1 MFSLELLKGYPVM
14 CGIIGYIGTKAANEV
29 IFDGLTR
36 LEYRGYDSAGI
47 AVVDDNK
54 IFVKKDIGKLRGIRD
69 LLLDNYGSDSS
80 IGIGHTRWAT
90 HGRPSAFNAHP
101 HGDCE
106 TTLMVAH
113 NGIIE
118 NFMKLKRRLTQEGHK
133 FSSETDSEVLA
144 HLIESHY
151 EGDLQQAVLN
161 ATSEV
166 EGAYAIA
173 VIHKDHPDEMVCA
186 RKESPLI
193 VGLGENENFVASDV
207 TAILQYTRK
216 VVYLD
221 NLEGATVTREGIKFF
236 KLDTGEAIEKTPKQV
251 DWNPVA
257 AEKGGFS
264 HFMLKEIF
272 EQPQVIRNTIGG
284 RTSEEEGKIYLE
296 ELGLTGPDIYK
307 AQRIVMVACGTA
319 YYAGCVGKYLIEDL
333 VKIPVECDLAS
344 EFRYRN
350 PLVDQNTLVI
360 AISQSGE
367 TADTLAAVREAKA
380 RGAKVLGIVN
390 AKESTM
396 TREVDGLVYIHAGPE
411 IGVASTK
418 AYIAMLTAITLLALM
433 LGKIRSVLSP
443 EFVQEKI
450 KELKIIPQQIERIL
464 EKQDEIKKLADHYLN
479 AKSFLYLGRGIN
491 YPTALEGALKLKE
504 ISYIHA
510 EAYAAGEMK
519 HGPIA
524 LIDHDMPVMSIVT
537 QSDVYDKTISNLKE
551 VQARSGKIIAIA
563 TEGDTEIRHLTDHVI
578 EVPKVSEV
586 LSPIINVVP
595 LQLFSYYVA
604 DLRGLDV
611 DQPRNLAK
619 SVTVE

>member
-1 MFSLELLKGYPVM
+1 M
-14 CGIIGYIGTKAANEV
+14 CGIIGYIGNKAANEV
-29 IFDGLTR
+29 IFDGLTK

-47 AVVDDNK
+47 AVIDDAK
-54 IFVKKDIGKLRGIRD
+54 IHVKKDIGKLRNIKSMLMED
-69 LLLDNYGSDSS
+69 FGSTSS
-80 IGIGHTRWAT
+80 VGIGHTRWAT

-101 HGDCE
+101 HSDCDNS
-106 TTLMVAH
+106 LMVAH

-118 NFMKLKRRLTQEGHK
+118 NFMRLKKRLEAEGHK
-133 FSSETDSEVLA
+133 FVSETDSEVIA

-151 EGDLQQAVLN
+151 EGDLKKAVLD
-161 ATSEV
+161 ALKEV

-173 VIHKDHPDEMVCA
+173 VLHRDHPEAIVCA

-193 VGLGENENFVASDV
+193 VGLGTGENFVASDV
-207 TAILQYTRK
+207 TAILSYTRK
-216 VVYLD
+216 VVYLE
-221 NLEGATVTREGIKFF
+221 NLEAATVSRDGIEFYDLEGNP
-236 KLDTGEAIEKTPKQV
+236 TEKTPVQV

-307 AQRIVMVACGTA
+307 AQRIVVVACGTA
-319 YYAGCVGKYLIEDL
+319 FYAGCVGKYLIESL

-344 EFRYRN
+344 EFRYRS

-367 TADTLAAVREAKA
+367 TADTLAAVREAKS

-390 AKESTM
+390 AKESSL

-418 AYIAMLTAITLLALM
+418 AYIAMVTALTLLALM
-433 LGKIRSVLSP
+433 LGKIRSVLTP
-443 EFVQEKI
+443 EYVMEMI
-450 KELKIIPQQIERIL
+450 RELKVIPQQIERVL
-464 EKQDEIKKLADHYLN
+464 DKCEQIKKLASHYVD
-479 AKSFLYLGRGIN
+479 AKSFLFLGRGIN
-491 YPTALEGALKLKE
+491 YPSALEGALKLKE

-524 LIDHDMPVMSIVT
+524 LIDHDMPVMALATESN
-537 QSDVYDKTISNLKE
+537 VYDKTISNLKE
-551 VQARSGKIIAIA
+551 VQARSGKLIAIA
-563 TEGDTEIRHLTDHVI
+563 TEGDEEIRHLTDDVI
-578 EVPKVSEV
+578 EVPRVSEI

>member
-1 MFSLELLKGYPVM
+1 M
-14 CGIIGYIGTKAANEV
+14 CGIIGYVGNKPANEV

-47 AVVDDNK
+47 AVVDNGS
-54 IFVKKDIGKLRGIRD
+54 IYVKKDIGKLRNIRK
-69 LLLDNYGSDSS
+69 LLVDEFESLSTV
-80 IGIGHTRWAT
+80 GIGHTRWAT
-90 HGRPSAFNAHP
+90 HGRPSVFNAHP
-101 HGDCE
+101 HGDCHQ
-106 TTLMVAH
+106 TLMVAH

-118 NFMKLKRRLTQEGHK
+118 NFMHLRKQLISEGHK
-133 FSSETDSEVLA
+133 LVSETDSEVLA
-144 HLIESHY
+144 HLIEKNY
-151 EGDLQQAVLN
+151 NGDLKLSLLN
-161 ATSEV
+161 SVSVV
-166 EGAYAIA
+166 EGAYAIS
-173 VIHKDHPDEMVCA
+173 VIHKDHPDKILCA
-186 RKESPLI
+186 RKDAPLLI
-193 VGLGENENFVASDV
+193 GLGSGENFVASDV

-216 VVYLD
+216 VVYLE
-221 NLEGATVTREGIKFF
+221 NYEGAIITKDGVEFF
-236 KLDTGEAIEKTPKQV
+236 NTKTGEPVEKQPVIV

-264 HFMLKEIF
+264 HFMLKEIH

-296 ELGLTGPDIYK
+296 ELNLTGPDIYR

-319 YYAGCVGKYLIEDL
+319 YYAGCVGKYLIEKL

-344 EFRYRN
+344 EFRYRS

-367 TADTLAAVREAKA
+367 TADTLAAIKEAKT
-380 RGAKVLGIVN
+380 RGAKVLGVVN
-390 AKESTM
+390 AKDSSM

-418 AYIAMLTAITLLALM
+418 AYIAMLTALTLLALM
-433 LGKIRSVLSP
+433 LGKIRSVLTP

-450 KELKIIPQQIERIL
+450 RELKILPQQIETVLQQKDRIC
-464 EKQDEIKKLADHYLN
+464 EIASNFLD
-479 AKSFLYLGRGIN
+479 AKSFLFLGRGFN

-504 ISYIHA
+504 LSYIHA
-510 EAYAAGEMK
+510 EGYAAGEMK

-524 LIDHDMPVMSIVT
+524 LIDQDMPVMAILT
-537 QSDVYDKTISNLKE
+537 DTDLYDKAISNIKE
-551 VQARSGKIIAIA
+551 VQARSGRILAIVQ
-563 TEGDTEIRHLTDHVI
+563 EGDEDIYHLTDYVI
-578 EVPKVSEV
+578 EVPKVSNIF
-586 LSPIINVVP
+586 SPIIDVVP
-595 LQLFSYYVA
+595 LQLFAYYVA

>member
-1 MFSLELLKGYPVM
+1 MFE
-14 CGIIGYIGTKAANEV
+14 
-29 IFDGLTR
+29 GLTR

-47 AVVDDNK
+47 AVIDEGAIHVR
-54 IFVKKDIGKLRGIRD
+54 KDIGKLRNIKR
-69 LLLDNYGSDSS
+69 LLVDDFASTSS

-101 HGDCE
+101 HGDCISSI
-106 TTLMVAH
+106 MVAH

-118 NFMKLKRRLTQEGHK
+118 NFMKLKKRLSDEGHEFK
-133 FSSETDSEVLA
+133 SETDSEVLA
-144 HLIESHY
+144 HLIESNY
-151 EGDLQQAVLN
+151 RGDLRQAVLD
-161 ATSEV
+161 ALKHV

-173 VIHKDHPDEMVCA
+173 VIHQKHPDEIVCI

-193 VGLGENENFVASDV
+193 VGLGRDENFVASDV
-207 TAILQYTRK
+207 TAILQYTRQ

-221 NLEGATVTREGIKFF
+221 NFEGAVVRRDGISFF
-236 KLDTGEAIEKTPKQV
+236 NITGASVEKKAVQV

-296 ELGLTGPDIYK
+296 ELKLTGPDIYRT
-307 AQRIVMVACGTA
+307 QRIVIVACGTA
-319 YYAGCVGKYLIEDL
+319 YYAGCVGKYLIEKL
-333 VKIPVECDLAS
+333 VQIPVECDLAS
-344 EFRYRN
+344 EFRYRS
-350 PLVDQNTLVI
+350 PLVDANTLVI

-367 TADTLAAVREAKA
+367 TADTLAAVKEAKS

-390 AKESTM
+390 AKESSL

-418 AYIAMLTAITLLALM
+418 AYIAMLTALTLLALM
-433 LGKIRSVLSP
+433 LGKIRSVLTS
-443 EFVQEKI
+443 EFVKEKI
-450 KELKIIPQQIERIL
+450 KELKILPQQIERVL
-464 EKQDEIKKLADHYLN
+464 DKQEQIRELASIYQH
-479 AKSFLYLGRGIN
+479 ARSFLYLGRGFN

-524 LIDHDMPVMSIVT
+524 LIDDQMPVMAIVT
-537 QSDVYDKTISNLKE
+537 QSDVYDKTLSNLKE
-551 VQARSGKIIAIA
+551 VQARSGRLIAIV
-563 TEGDTEIRHLTDHVI
+563 TEGDSEIRHMTDHVI
-578 EVPKVSEV
+578 EVPAVSDI
-586 LSPIINVVP
+586 LSPIINVIP
-595 LQLFSYYVA
+595 LQLFAYFVA

>member
-1 MFSLELLKGYPVM
+1 M
-14 CGIIGYIGTKAANEV
+14 CGIIGYIGDKAANKV
-29 IFDGLTR
+29 IYDGLTR

-47 AVVDDNK
+47 AVVDDKK
-54 IFVKKDIGKLRGIRD
+54 IHVKKDIGKLRNISKM
-69 LLLDNYGSDSS
+69 LLDEFGSESN

-90 HGRPSAFNAHP
+90 HGRPTTFNAHP
-101 HGDCE
+101 HGDCK

-118 NFMKLKRRLTQEGHK
+118 NFMKLKKKLVAEGHEFK
-133 FSSETDSEVLA
+133 SETDSEVLA

-151 EGDLQQAVLN
+151 EGELKKAVVDALKD
-161 ATSEV
+161 V

-173 VIHKDHPDEMVCA
+173 VIHKNHPEEIICV

-193 VGLGENENFVASDV
+193 IGLGKGENFVASDV
-207 TAILQYTRK
+207 TAILRYTRS

-221 NLEGATVTREGIKFF
+221 NFEGAVVKKDGIEFF
-236 KLDTGEAIEKTPKQV
+236 DLLGRPVEKEPVQV
-251 DWNPVA
+251 DYNPVA

-284 RTSEEEGKIYLE
+284 RTSEEEGKIYLD
-296 ELGLTGPDIYK
+296 ELKLTGPDIYRT
-307 AQRIVMVACGTA
+307 QRIVIVGCGTA
-319 YYAGCVGKYLIEDL
+319 FYAGCVGKYLLEEL

-344 EFRYRN
+344 EFRYRS
-350 PLVDQNTLVI
+350 PLVDANTLVI

-367 TADTLAAVREAKA
+367 TADTLAAVKEARK
-380 RGAKVLGIVN
+380 RGAKVLGVVN
-390 AKESTM
+390 AKDSSL

-418 AYIAMLTAITLLALM
+418 AYIAMLTALTLLALM
-433 LGKIRSVLSP
+433 LGKIRSVLEP
-443 EFVQEKI
+443 EFVQQKI
-450 KELKIIPQQIERIL
+450 KELKILPQQIERVL
-464 EKQDEIKKLADHYLN
+464 ERKDEIRELAAHYQH
-479 AKSFLYLGRGIN
+479 AQSFLYLGRGLN

-510 EAYAAGEMK
+510 EAYAAGELK

-524 LIDHDMPVMSIVT
+524 LIDDQMPVMAIAT
-537 QSDVYDKTISNLKE
+537 QSVVYEKTLSNLKE
-551 VQARSGKIIAIA
+551 VQARSGNLLAVV
-563 TEGDTEIRHLTDHVI
+563 TQGDTEISALTESLI
-578 EVPKVSEV
+578 EVPEVSEIF
-586 LSPIINVVP
+586 SPIINVVP
-595 LQLFSYYVA
+595 LQLFAYYVA

>member
-1 MFSLELLKGYPVM
+1 M
-14 CGIIGYIGTKAANEV
+14 CGIIGYIGSKPANEV

-47 AVVDDNK
+47 AVVDKHK
-54 IFVKKDIGKLRGIRD
+54 IHVRKDIGKLRNIRK
-69 LLLDNYGSDSS
+69 LLLDEFESTSS

-101 HGDCE
+101 HGDCHDSI
-106 TTLMVAH
+106 MVAH

-118 NFMKLKRRLTQEGHK
+118 NFMKLRRELAASGHTFK
-133 FSSETDSEVLA
+133 SETDSEVLA
-144 HLIESHY
+144 HLIEASY
-151 EGDLQQAVLN
+151 QGDLKQAVLQ
-161 ATSEV
+161 AVKSV

-173 VIHKDHPDEMVCA
+173 VIHKDHPDKIICA

-193 VGLGENENFVASDV
+193 VGLGKGENFVASDV
-207 TAILQYTRK
+207 TAILQYTRQ

-221 NLEGATVTREGIKFF
+221 NFEGAEVSREGIKFF
-236 KLDTGEAIEKTPKQV
+236 NADGNDVEKKSVQI

-296 ELGLTGPDIYK
+296 ELKLTGPDIYRT
-307 AQRIVMVACGTA
+307 QRIVMVACGTA
-319 YYAGCVGKYLIEDL
+319 YYAGCVGKYLLESL
-333 VKIPVECDLAS
+333 VRIPVECDLAS
-344 EFRYRN
+344 EFRYRS
-350 PLVDQNTLVI
+350 PLVDANTLVI

-367 TADTLAAVREAKA
+367 TADTLAAVKEARK

-390 AKESTM
+390 AKESSL

-418 AYIAMLTAITLLALM
+418 AYIAMLTALTLLALM
-433 LGKIRSVLSP
+433 LGKIRSVLTP
-443 EFVQEKI
+443 EYVQEKI
-450 KELKIIPQQIERIL
+450 RELKILPQQIERVLDRKDAIRDIAATCL
-464 EKQDEIKKLADHYLN
+464 DAR
-479 AKSFLYLGRGIN
+479 SFLYLGRGFN

-524 LIDHDMPVMSIVT
+524 LIDHEMPVMAIVT
-537 QSDVYDKTISNLKE
+537 ESDVYDKTISNLKE
-551 VQARSGKIIAIA
+551 VQARSGRLLAIA
-563 TEGDTEIRHLTDHVI
+563 TEGDHEITSLTEHVI
-578 EVPKVSEV
+578 EVPRVSDIF
-586 LSPIINVVP
+586 SPIINVVP
-595 LQLFSYYVA
+595 LQLFAYYVA

>member
-1 MFSLELLKGYPVM
+1 M
-14 CGIIGYIGTKAANEV
+14 CGIIGYIGAKPANEV

-47 AVVDDNK
+47 AVVDQQK
-54 IFVKKDIGKLRGIRD
+54 IHVHKDIGKLRNIRKQ
-69 LLLDNYGSDSS
+69 LLDDFKSTST

-101 HGDCE
+101 HGDCQS
-106 TTLMVAH
+106 TLMVAH

-118 NFMKLKRRLTQEGHK
+118 NFMKLRRSLSAAGHV
-133 FSSETDSEVLA
+133 FASETDSEVLA
-144 HLIESHY
+144 HLIEASY
-151 EGDLQQAVLN
+151 QGDLKQAVLD
-161 ATSEV
+161 ALKQV

-173 VIHKDHPDEMVCA
+173 VIHRDHPDKLICA

-193 VGLGENENFVASDV
+193 IGLGKGENFIASDV
-207 TAILQYTRK
+207 TAILQYTRE

-221 NLEGATVTREGIKFF
+221 NLAGAEVTREGVNFF
-236 KLDTGEAIEKTPKQV
+236 NLDGAPVEKKSVQI

-296 ELGLTGPDIYK
+296 ELKLTGPDIYR

-319 YYAGCVGKYLIEDL
+319 YYAACVGKYLIESL

-344 EFRYRN
+344 EFRYRS
-350 PLVDQNTLVI
+350 PLVDANTLVI

-367 TADTLAAVREAKA
+367 TADTLAAVKEARK

-390 AKESTM
+390 VKESSL

-418 AYIAMLTAITLLALM
+418 AYIAMLTALTLLALM
-433 LGKIRSVLSP
+433 LGKIRSVLDP
-443 EFVQEKI
+443 EYVKEKI
-450 KELKIIPQQIERIL
+450 RELKILPQQIERVL
-464 EKQDEIKKLADHYLN
+464 DRKDEIREMASHYLD
-479 AKSFLYLGRGIN
+479 AKSFLYLGRGLN

-504 ISYIHA
+504 LSYIHA
-510 EAYAAGEMK
+510 EGYAAGEMK

-524 LIDHDMPVMSIVT
+524 LIDHEMPVMAIVT
-537 QSDVYDKTISNLKE
+537 ESDVYDKTISNLKE
-551 VQARSGKIIAIA
+551 VQARSGRLLAIA
-563 TEGDTEIRHLTDHVI
+563 TEGDHEIRSITEHVF
-578 EVPKVSEV
+578 EVPRVSEIF
-586 LSPIINVVP
+586 SPIINVVP
-595 LQLFSYYVA
+595 LQLFAYYVA

>member
-1 MFSLELLKGYPVM
+1 M
-14 CGIIGYIGTKAANEV
+14 CGIIGYIGAKPANEV

-54 IFVKKDIGKLRGIRD
+54 IHVRKDIGKLRNIRKM
-69 LLLDNYGSDSS
+69 LLDDFQSTSS

-101 HGDCE
+101 HGDCNS
-106 TTLMVAH
+106 TLMVAH

-118 NFMKLKRRLTQEGHK
+118 NFMKLRKKLSEAGHH
-133 FSSETDSEVLA
+133 FTSETDSEVLA
-144 HLIESHY
+144 HLIEASY
-151 EGDLQQAVLN
+151 KGDLKQAVLE
-161 ATSEV
+161 AVKSV

-173 VIHKDHPDEMVCA
+173 VIHRDHPDKIICV

-193 VGLGENENFVASDV
+193 VGLGKHENFVASDV
-207 TAILQYTRK
+207 TAILQYTRQ

-221 NLEGATVTREGIKFF
+221 NFEGAVVTREGVEFF
-236 KLDTGEAIEKTPKQV
+236 SADGNSVEKKAVQI

-296 ELGLTGPDIYK
+296 ELKLSGPDIYR

-319 YYAGCVGKYLIEDL
+319 YYAACVGKYLIESL
-333 VKIPVECDLAS
+333 VRIPVECDLAS
-344 EFRYRN
+344 EFRYRS
-350 PLVDQNTLVI
+350 PLVDSNTLVI

-367 TADTLAAVREAKA
+367 TADTLAAVKEARK

-390 AKESTM
+390 AKESSL

-418 AYIAMLTAITLLALM
+418 AYIAMLTALTLLALM
-433 LGKIRSVLSP
+433 LGKIRSVLDP
-443 EFVQEKI
+443 AYVQEKI
-450 KELKIIPQQIERIL
+450 RELKVLPQQIERVL
-464 EKQDEIKKLADHYLN
+464 DKKEQIRDLAANYLN
-479 AKSFLYLGRGIN
+479 ARSFLFLGRGLN

-504 ISYIHA
+504 LSYIHA
-510 EAYAAGEMK
+510 EGYAAGEMK

-524 LIDHDMPVMSIVT
+524 LIDHEMPVMAIVT
-537 QSDVYDKTISNLKE
+537 ESELYDKTISNLKE
-551 VQARSGKIIAIA
+551 VQARSGRLLAIA
-563 TEGDTEIRHLTDHVI
+563 TEGDQEIRHLTEHVI
-578 EVPKVSEV
+578 EVPRVSDIF
-586 LSPIINVVP
+586 SPIINVVP
-595 LQLFSYYVA
+595 LQLFAYYVA

>member
-1 MFSLELLKGYPVM
+1 
-14 CGIIGYIGTKAANEV
+14 
-29 IFDGLTR
+29 
-36 LEYRGYDSAGI
+36 AGI
-47 AVVDDNK
+47 AVVDNQK
-54 IFVKKDIGKLRGIRD
+54 IHVCKDIGKLRNIRK
-69 LLLDNYGSDSS
+69 LLLDDFQSTSS

-101 HGDCE
+101 HGDCHGS
-106 TTLMVAH
+106 LMVAH

-118 NFMKLKRRLTQEGHK
+118 NFMKLRKSLLAAGHV
-133 FSSETDSEVLA
+133 FASETDSEVLA
-144 HLIESHY
+144 HLIEAAYH
-151 EGDLQQAVLN
+151 GDLKQAVIDALK
-161 ATSEV
+161 SV

-173 VIHKDHPDEMVCA
+173 VIHRDHPDKILCA

-193 VGLGENENFVASDV
+193 VGLGKNENFVASDV
-207 TAILQYTRK
+207 TAILQYTRQ

-221 NLEGATVTREGIKFF
+221 NFEGAEVTRDGVSFF
-236 KLDTGEAIEKTPKQV
+236 SLDGTPVAKNPTQI

-284 RTSEEEGKIYLE
+284 RTSEEDGKIYLE
-296 ELGLTGPDIYK
+296 ELKLTGPDIYR

-319 YYAGCVGKYLIEDL
+319 YYAACVGKYLIESL

-344 EFRYRN
+344 EFRYRS
-350 PLVDQNTLVI
+350 PLVDANTLVI

-367 TADTLAAVREAKA
+367 TADTLAAVKEARR

-390 AKESTM
+390 AKESSL

-418 AYIAMLTAITLLALM
+418 AYIAMLTALTLLALM
-433 LGKIRSVLSP
+433 LGKIRSVLEP
-443 EFVQEKI
+443 AYVQEKI
-450 KELKIIPQQIERIL
+450 RELKILPQQIERVL
-464 EKQDEIKKLADHYLN
+464 DKKDEIREMASHYLDS
-479 AKSFLYLGRGIN
+479 KSFLYLGRGLN

-510 EAYAAGEMK
+510 EAYAAGELK

-524 LIDHDMPVMSIVT
+524 LIDHDMPVMAIVT
-537 QSDVYDKTISNLKE
+537 ESELYDKTISNLKE
-551 VQARSGKIIAIA
+551 VQARSGRLIAIA
-563 TEGDTEIRHLTDHVI
+563 TEGDQEIRTLTEHVI
-578 EVPKVSEV
+578 DVPKVSDIF
-586 LSPIINVVP
+586 SPIINVVP
-595 LQLFSYYVA
+595 LQLFAYYVA

>member
-1 MFSLELLKGYPVM
+1 M
-14 CGIIGYIGTKAANEV
+14 CGIIGYAGNKPANEV
-29 IFDGLTR
+29 IFEGLTR

-54 IFVKKDIGKLRGIRD
+54 IYCHKDIGKLRNIRKA
-69 LLLDNYGSDSS
+69 LLEDFKSS
-80 IGIGHTRWAT
+80 SALGIGHTRWAT

-101 HGDCE
+101 HSDCKN
-106 TTLMVAH
+106 TIMVAH

-118 NFMKLKRRLTQEGHK
+118 NFMKLRTRLTSEGHR
-133 FSSETDSEVLA
+133 FASETDSEVLA

-151 EGDLQQAVLN
+151 NGNLKT
-161 ATSEV
+161 ATLAALKDV

-173 VIHKDHPDEMVCA
+173 VIHKDHPHEIVCA

-193 VGLGENENFVASDV
+193 VGLGNEENFIASDV

-216 VVYLD
+216 VVYL
-221 NLEGATVTREGIKFF
+221 NNFEAATITA
-236 KLDTGEAIEKTPKQV
+236 TGVEFYDLNGETLQKESTQI

-257 AEKGGFS
+257 AEKDGFS

-296 ELGLTGPDIYK
+296 ELGLTGPEIYK
-307 AQRIVMVACGTA
+307 TQRIVMVACGTA
-319 YYAGCVGKYLIEDL
+319 YYSGAVAKYLIESL
-333 VKIPVECDLAS
+333 VKIPVECDIAS
-344 EFRYRN
+344 EFRYRA
-350 PLVDQNTLVI
+350 PLVDSHTLVI

-367 TADTLAAVREAKA
+367 TADTLAAVKEAKS
-380 RGAKVLGIVN
+380 RGAKVLGVVN
-390 AKESTM
+390 AKESSL

-418 AYIAMLTAITLLALM
+418 AYIAMLTALTLLALM
-433 LGKIRSVLSP
+433 LGKIRSVLEPS
-443 EFVQEKI
+443 FVQEKI
-450 KELKIIPQQIERIL
+450 RELKVLPQQIERVL
-464 EKQDEIKKLADHYLN
+464 DKQEAIKAMAQEYLN
-479 AKSFLYLGRGIN
+479 VKSFLYLGRGLN

-510 EAYAAGEMK
+510 EAYAAGELK

-524 LIDHDMPVMSIVT
+524 LIDQNMPVFAIAT
-537 QSDVYDKTISNLKE
+537 QSHVYDKTLSNLKE
-551 VQARSGKIIAIA
+551 VQARSGKIIALV
-563 TEGDTEIRHLTDHVI
+563 TEGDENFNELTEHII
-578 EVPKVSEV
+578 EVPKVSEI
-586 LSPIINVVP
+586 LSPILNVVP
-595 LQLFSYYVA
+595 LQLFAYYVA
-604 DLRGLDV
+604 DLKGLDV

>member
-1 MFSLELLKGYPVM
+1 M
-14 CGIIGYIGTKAANEV
+14 CGIIGYVGTSAANEV

-47 AVVDDNK
+47 AVVDSGR
-54 IFVKKDIGKLRGIRD
+54 IHVRKDIGKLRNIRSM
-69 LLLDNYGSDSS
+69 LLEDFGSSS
-80 IGIGHTRWAT
+80 TVGIGHTRWAT
-90 HGRPSAFNAHP
+90 HGRPSVFNAHP
-101 HGDCE
+101 HGDCHN
-106 TTLMVAH
+106 TLMVAH

-118 NFMKLKRRLTQEGHK
+118 NFMPLRKQLAAEGHK
-133 FSSETDSEVLA
+133 LVSETDSEVLA
-144 HLIESHY
+144 HLFEKHY
-151 EGDLQQAVLN
+151 TGDLKQAVIK
-161 ATSEV
+161 SMKQV

-173 VIHKDHPDEMVCA
+173 TVHQGHPDEIICA
-186 RKESPLI
+186 RKDAPLLI
-193 VGLGENENFVASDV
+193 GLGNNENFAASDV

-216 VVYLD
+216 VVYL
-221 NLEGATVTREGIKFF
+221 NNFEGAIIRRDSVEFF
-236 KLDTGEAIEKTPKQV
+236 DLKTGETIEKEPVIV

-264 HFMLKEIF
+264 HFMMKEIH

-296 ELGLTGPDIYK
+296 ELGLTGPDIYR

-319 YYAGCVGKYLIEDL
+319 YYAGCVGKYLIEKL
-333 VKIPVECDLAS
+333 VRIPVECDLAS
-344 EFRYRN
+344 EFRYRS

-367 TADTLAAVREAKA
+367 TADTLAAIKEAKSL
-380 RGAKVLGIVN
+380 GAKVLGVVN
-390 AKESTM
+390 VKDSSL

-418 AYIAMLTAITLLALM
+418 AYIAMLTSLTLLALM
-433 LGKIRSVLSP
+433 LGKIRSVLTP
-443 EFVQEKI
+443 EYVQDKI
-450 KELKIIPQQIERIL
+450 KELKILPQQIERVL
-464 EKQDEIKKLADHYLN
+464 EQKEKIKSIASEYLDS
-479 AKSFLYLGRGIN
+479 KSFLFLGRGFN

-504 ISYIHA
+504 LSYIHA
-510 EAYAAGEMK
+510 EGYAAGEMK

-524 LIDHDMPVMSIVT
+524 LIDHDMPVMAILT
-537 QSDVYDKTISNLKE
+537 DQELYDKAISNVKE
-551 VQARSGKIIAIA
+551 VQARAGRILALVR
-563 TEGDTEIRHLTDHVI
+563 EGDEDIYHLTDHVI
-578 EVPKVSEV
+578 EVPKVSNIFA
-586 LSPIINVVP
+586 PIIDVVP
-595 LQLFSYYVA
+595 LQLFAYYVA

>member
-1 MFSLELLKGYPVM
+1 M
-14 CGIIGYIGTKAANEV
+14 CGIIGYIGSKPANEV

-47 AVVDDNK
+47 AVVDDHK
-54 IFVKKDIGKLRGIRD
+54 IYVRKDIGKLRNIRK
-69 LLLDNYGSDSS
+69 LLLDEFESNSS

-101 HGDCE
+101 HGDCHGSI
-106 TTLMVAH
+106 MVAH

-118 NFMKLKRRLTQEGHK
+118 NFMKLRRSLAAEGHV

-144 HLIESHY
+144 HLIEANY
-151 EGDLQQAVLN
+151 QGDLKQAVLQ
-161 ATSEV
+161 AVKCV

-173 VIHKDHPDEMVCA
+173 VIHKDHPDKMICA

-193 VGLGENENFVASDV
+193 VGIGNGENFVASDV
-207 TAILQYTRK
+207 TAILQYTRQ

-221 NLEGATVTREGIKFF
+221 NFEGAEVTRDGIKFF
-236 KLDTGEAIEKTPKQV
+236 NADGNDIDKKIVQI

-284 RTSEEEGKIYLE
+284 RTSEEDGKIYLE
-296 ELGLTGPDIYK
+296 ELKLTGPDIYRT
-307 AQRIVMVACGTA
+307 QRIVIVACGTA
-319 YYAGCVGKYLIEDL
+319 YYAACVGKYLIESL

-344 EFRYRN
+344 EFRYRS
-350 PLVDQNTLVI
+350 PLVDANTLVI

-367 TADTLAAVREAKA
+367 TADTLAAVREARR

-390 AKESTM
+390 AKESSL

-418 AYIAMLTAITLLALM
+418 AYIAMLTALTLLALM
-433 LGKIRSVLSP
+433 LGKIRSVLDP
-443 EFVQEKI
+443 EYVKEKI
-450 KELKIIPQQIERIL
+450 RELKVLPQQIERVL
-464 EKQDEIKKLADHYLN
+464 DKKDAIRDIAAQYLDARN
-479 AKSFLYLGRGIN
+479 FLYLGRGFN

-510 EAYAAGEMK
+510 EAYAAGELK

-524 LIDHDMPVMSIVT
+524 LIDHEMPVMAIVT
-537 QSDVYDKTISNLKE
+537 ESDVYEKTISNLKE
-551 VQARSGKIIAIA
+551 VQARSGRIIAIA
-563 TEGDTEIRHLTDHVI
+563 TEGDHEITSLTEHVI
-578 EVPKVSEV
+578 EVPRVSDIF
-586 LSPIINVVP
+586 SPIINVVP
-595 LQLFSYYVA
+595 LQLFAYYVA

>member
-1 MFSLELLKGYPVM
+1 M
-14 CGIIGYIGTKAANEV
+14 CGIIGYIGSKPANEV

-47 AVVDDNK
+47 AVVDDHK
-54 IFVKKDIGKLRGIRD
+54 IHVRKDIGKLRNIRKM
-69 LLLDNYGSDSS
+69 LLDEFESTST

-101 HGDCE
+101 HGDCGS
-106 TTLMVAH
+106 TLMVAH

-118 NFMKLKRRLTQEGHK
+118 NFMKLRKKLTESGHT
-133 FSSETDSEVLA
+133 FTSETDSEVLA
-144 HLIESHY
+144 HLIEACY
-151 EGDLQQAVLN
+151 KGDIRQAVLE
-161 ATSEV
+161 AVKSV

-173 VIHKDHPDEMVCA
+173 VIHRDHPDKIICI

-193 VGLGENENFVASDV
+193 VGLGKGENFVASDV
-207 TAILQYTRK
+207 TAILQYTRR

-221 NLEGATVTREGIKFF
+221 NLEGAVVTREGIEFF
-236 KLDTGEAIEKTPKQV
+236 GLDGKVVEKTPVQI

-264 HFMLKEIF
+264 HFMLKEIY

-296 ELGLTGPDIYK
+296 ELKLSGPDIYR

-319 YYAGCVGKYLIEDL
+319 YYAACVGKYLIESL

-344 EFRYRN
+344 EFRYRS
-350 PLVDQNTLVI
+350 PLVDSNTLVI

-367 TADTLAAVREAKA
+367 TADTLAAVKEARK

-390 AKESTM
+390 AKESSL

-418 AYIAMLTAITLLALM
+418 AYIAMLTALTLLALM
-433 LGKIRSVLSP
+433 LGKIRSVLDP
-443 EFVQEKI
+443 AYVQEKI
-450 KELKIIPQQIERIL
+450 RELKVLPQQIERVLDKHEQIR
-464 EKQDEIKKLADHYLN
+464 ELASQYLD
-479 AKSFLYLGRGIN
+479 AKSFLFLGRGLN

-504 ISYIHA
+504 LSYIHA
-510 EAYAAGEMK
+510 EGYAAGEMK

-524 LIDHDMPVMSIVT
+524 LIDHEMPVMAIVT
-537 QSDVYDKTISNLKE
+537 ESELYDKTISNLKE
-551 VQARSGKIIAIA
+551 VQARSGRLLAIA
-563 TEGDTEIRHLTDHVI
+563 TEGDLEIRSLTDHVI
-578 EVPKVSEV
+578 EVPRVSDIF
-586 LSPIINVVP
+586 SPIINVVP
-595 LQLFSYYVA
+595 LQLFAYYVA

>member
-1 MFSLELLKGYPVM
+1 M
-14 CGIIGYIGTKAANEV
+14 CGIIGYIGSKPANEV

-47 AVVDDNK
+47 AVVDDRK
-54 IFVKKDIGKLRGIRD
+54 IHVRKDIGKLRNIRK
-69 LLLDNYGSDSS
+69 LLLDEFSSTSS

-101 HGDCE
+101 HGDCNDSI
-106 TTLMVAH
+106 MVAH

-118 NFMKLKRRLTQEGHK
+118 NFMKLRRELSASGHNFK
-133 FSSETDSEVLA
+133 SETDSEVLA
-144 HLIESHY
+144 HLIESCY
-151 EGDLQQAVLN
+151 QGDLKQAVLQ
-161 ATSEV
+161 AVKSV

-173 VIHKDHPDEMVCA
+173 VIHKDHPDRIICA

-193 VGLGENENFVASDV
+193 VGLGKGENFVASDV
-207 TAILQYTRK
+207 TAILQYTRQ

-221 NLEGATVTREGIKFF
+221 NFEGAEVTRDGIKFF
-236 KLDTGEAIEKTPKQV
+236 NADGNDVEKKSVQI

-296 ELGLTGPDIYK
+296 ELKLTGPDIYRT
-307 AQRIVMVACGTA
+307 QRIVMVACGTA
-319 YYAGCVGKYLIEDL
+319 YYAGCVGKYLIESL
-333 VKIPVECDLAS
+333 VRIPVECDLAS
-344 EFRYRN
+344 EFRYRS
-350 PLVDQNTLVI
+350 PLVDANTLVI

-367 TADTLAAVREAKA
+367 TADTLAAVKEARK

-390 AKESTM
+390 AKESSL

-418 AYIAMLTAITLLALM
+418 AYIAMLTALTLLALM
-433 LGKIRSVLSP
+433 LGKIRSVLTS
-443 EFVQEKI
+443 EYVKDKI
-450 KELKIIPQQIERIL
+450 RELKVLPQQIERVLDRKETIR
-464 EKQDEIKKLADHYLN
+464 DIAAAYLD
-479 AKSFLYLGRGIN
+479 ARSFLYLGRGFN

-524 LIDHDMPVMSIVT
+524 LIDHEMPVMAIVT
-537 QSDVYDKTISNLKE
+537 ESDVYDKTISNLKE
-551 VQARSGKIIAIA
+551 VQARSGRLLAIA
-563 TEGDTEIRHLTDHVI
+563 TEGDHEITALTEHVI
-578 EVPKVSEV
+578 EVPRVSDIF
-586 LSPIINVVP
+586 SPIINVVP
-595 LQLFSYYVA
+595 LQLFAYYVA

>member
-1 MFSLELLKGYPVM
+1 M
-14 CGIIGYIGTKAANEV
+14 CGIIGYIGSKPANEV
-29 IFDGLTR
+29 IFDGLTK

-47 AVVDDNK
+47 AVLENK
-54 IFVKKDIGKLRGIRD
+54 KVIVKKDIGKLRALRKILVD
-69 LLLDNYGSDSS
+69 EFGSSS
-80 IGIGHTRWAT
+80 SQGIGHTRWAT

-101 HGDCE
+101 HGDCAG
-106 TTLMVAH
+106 TLQVAH

-118 NFMKLKRRLTQEGHK
+118 NYMKLKQTLISKGHS

-151 EGDLQQAVLN
+151 SGDLEKAVLT
-161 ATSEV
+161 ALKEV
-166 EGAYAIA
+166 EGAYAIV
-173 VIHKDHPDEMVCA
+173 VIHRNHPDRLVCA

-193 VGLGENENFVASDV
+193 VGLGKGENFVASDV
-207 TAILQYTRK
+207 TAILHHTRK
-216 VVYLD
+216 VIYLE
-221 NLEGATVTREGIKFF
+221 NLQAATVCRDSVSFF
-236 KLDTGEAIEKTPKQV
+236 DLDGNAIEKTASVV

-257 AEKGGFS
+257 AEKGGYS

-284 RTSEEEGKIYLE
+284 RTSEEEGKIYLT
-296 ELGLTGPDIYK
+296 ELGLSGPDIFK
-307 AQRIVMVACGTA
+307 TQRIVMVACGTA
-319 YYAGCVGKYLIEDL
+319 FYSGCVGKYLIEKL
-333 VKIPVECDLAS
+333 VRVPVECDLAS
-344 EFRYRN
+344 EFRYRE
-350 PLVDQNTLVI
+350 PLVDQNTLVV

-367 TADTLAAVREAKA
+367 TADTLAAVREARK

-390 AKESTM
+390 AKDSTL

-418 AYIAMLTAITLLALM
+418 AYIAMLTSITLLALL
-433 LGKIRSVLSP
+433 LGKIRGTLSP
-443 EFVQEKI
+443 EYVKEMIRALKKIPQDIEKI
-450 KELKIIPQQIERIL
+450 
-464 EKQDEIKKLADHYLN
+464 LADTTPIHQLARRFQHYRN
-479 AKSFLYLGRGIN
+479 FLFLGRGIN
-491 YPTALEGALKLKE
+491 FPTALEGALKLKE

-524 LIDHDMPVMSIVT
+524 LIDREMPVFVIATESETYEKLV
-537 QSDVYDKTISNLKE
+537 SNIKE
-551 VQARSGKIIAIA
+551 VQARSGITIALA
-563 TEGDTEIRHLTDHVI
+563 TEGNTTIADIVDNVLYLPKCSEI
-578 EVPKVSEV
+578 
-586 LSPIINVVP
+586 LSPILNVVP
-595 LQLFSYYVA
+595 LQLFAYFVA

>member
-1 MFSLELLKGYPVM
+1 MRNY
-14 CGIIGYIGTKAANEV
+14 
-29 IFDGLTR
+29 R
-36 LEYRGYDSAGI
+36 LYRHDSAGI
-47 AVVDDNK
+47 AVVDDQK
-54 IFVKKDIGKLRGIRD
+54 IHVRKDIGKLRNIRK
-69 LLLDNYGSDSS
+69 LLLDEFASTSS

-101 HGDCE
+101 HGDCHDSI
-106 TTLMVAH
+106 MVAH

-118 NFMKLKRRLTQEGHK
+118 NFMKLRRELSASGHTFK
-133 FSSETDSEVLA
+133 SETDSEVLA
-144 HLIESHY
+144 HLIEGCYH
-151 EGDLQQAVLN
+151 GDLKQAVLQ
-161 ATSEV
+161 AVKSV

-173 VIHKDHPDEMVCA
+173 VIHKDHPDRIICA

-193 VGLGENENFVASDV
+193 VGLGKGENFVASDV
-207 TAILQYTRK
+207 TAILQYTRQ

-221 NLEGATVTREGIKFF
+221 NYEGAEVTRDGIKFF
-236 KLDTGEAIEKTPKQV
+236 NADGNDVEKKSVQI

-284 RTSEEEGKIYLE
+284 RTSEEEGKIFLE
-296 ELGLTGPDIYK
+296 ELKLTGPDIYRT
-307 AQRIVMVACGTA
+307 QRIVMVACGTA
-319 YYAGCVGKYLIEDL
+319 YYAGCVGKYLLESL
-333 VKIPVECDLAS
+333 VRIPVECDLAS
-344 EFRYRN
+344 EFRYRS
-350 PLVDQNTLVI
+350 PLVDANTLVI

-367 TADTLAAVREAKA
+367 TADTLAAVKEARQ

-390 AKESTM
+390 AKESSL

-418 AYIAMLTAITLLALM
+418 AYIAMLTALTLLALM
-433 LGKIRSVLSP
+433 LGKIRSVLTP
-443 EFVQEKI
+443 EYVKEKI
-450 KELKIIPQQIERIL
+450 RELKVLPQQIERVLDRKDAIR
-464 EKQDEIKKLADHYLN
+464 DIAAAYLD
-479 AKSFLYLGRGIN
+479 ARSFLYLGRGFN

-524 LIDHDMPVMSIVT
+524 LIDHEMPVMAIVT
-537 QSDVYDKTISNLKE
+537 ESDVYDKTMSNLKE
-551 VQARSGKIIAIA
+551 VQARSGRLLAIA
-563 TEGDTEIRHLTDHVI
+563 TEGDHEITSLTEHVI
-578 EVPKVSEV
+578 EVPRVSDIF
-586 LSPIINVVP
+586 SPIINVVP
-595 LQLFSYYVA
+595 LQLFAYYVA

>member
-1 MFSLELLKGYPVM
+1 M
-14 CGIIGYIGTKAANEV
+14 CGIIGYIGSKPANEV

-47 AVVDDNK
+47 AVVDDHK
-54 IFVKKDIGKLRGIRD
+54 IHVRKDIGKLRNIRK
-69 LLLDNYGSDSS
+69 LLLDEFASTSS

-101 HGDCE
+101 HGDCHDSI
-106 TTLMVAH
+106 MVAH

-118 NFMKLKRRLTQEGHK
+118 NFMKLRRDLSASGHTFK
-133 FSSETDSEVLA
+133 SETDSEVLA
-144 HLIESHY
+144 HLIEASY
-151 EGDLQQAVLN
+151 QGDLRQAVLQ
-161 ATSEV
+161 AVKSV

-173 VIHKDHPDEMVCA
+173 VIHKDHPDKIICA

-193 VGLGENENFVASDV
+193 VGLGKGENFVASDV

-221 NLEGATVTREGIKFF
+221 NFEGAEVTRDGISFF
-236 KLDTGEAIEKTPKQV
+236 NADGNDVEKKSVQI

-284 RTSEEEGKIYLE
+284 RTSEEDGKIYLE
-296 ELGLTGPDIYK
+296 ELKLTGPDIYRT
-307 AQRIVMVACGTA
+307 QRIVMVACGTA
-319 YYAGCVGKYLIEDL
+319 YYAACVGKYLLESL
-333 VKIPVECDLAS
+333 VRIPVECDLAS
-344 EFRYRN
+344 EFRYRS
-350 PLVDQNTLVI
+350 PLVDANTLVI

-367 TADTLAAVREAKA
+367 TADTLAAVKEARKL
-380 RGAKVLGIVN
+380 GAKVLGIVN
-390 AKESTM
+390 AKESSL

-418 AYIAMLTAITLLALM
+418 AYIAMLTALTLLALM
-433 LGKIRSVLSP
+433 LGKIRSVLTP
-443 EFVQEKI
+443 EYVKEKI
-450 KELKIIPQQIERIL
+450 RELKVLPQQIERVLDRKDTIRDIAAAFL
-464 EKQDEIKKLADHYLN
+464 DAR
-479 AKSFLYLGRGIN
+479 SFLYLGRGFN

-524 LIDHDMPVMSIVT
+524 LIDHEMPVMAIVT
-537 QSDVYDKTISNLKE
+537 ESDVYDKTISNLKE
-551 VQARSGKIIAIA
+551 VQARSGRLLAVA
-563 TEGDTEIRHLTDHVI
+563 TEGDHEITSLTEHVI
-578 EVPKVSEV
+578 EVPRVSDIF
-586 LSPIINVVP
+586 SPIINVVP
-595 LQLFSYYVA
+595 LQLFAYYVA

-619 SVTVE
+619 SVE

>member
-1 MFSLELLKGYPVM
+1 M
-14 CGIIGYIGTKAANEV
+14 CGIIGYIGSKPANEV

-47 AVVDDNK
+47 AVVDDHK
-54 IFVKKDIGKLRGIRD
+54 IHVRKDIGKLRNIRK
-69 LLLDNYGSDSS
+69 LLLDEFASTSS

-101 HGDCE
+101 HGDCHDSI
-106 TTLMVAH
+106 MVAH

-118 NFMKLKRRLTQEGHK
+118 NFMKLRRDLAASGHTFK
-133 FSSETDSEVLA
+133 SETDSEVLA
-144 HLIESHY
+144 HLIEASY
-151 EGDLQQAVLN
+151 QGDLKQAVLQ
-161 ATSEV
+161 AVKSV

-173 VIHKDHPDEMVCA
+173 VIHKDHPDRIICA

-193 VGLGENENFVASDV
+193 VGLGKGENFVASDV
-207 TAILQYTRK
+207 TAILQYTRQ

-221 NLEGATVTREGIKFF
+221 NFEGAEVTRDGISFF
-236 KLDTGEAIEKTPKQV
+236 NADGNDVDKKSVQI

-284 RTSEEEGKIYLE
+284 RTSEEEGKIFLE
-296 ELGLTGPDIYK
+296 ELKLTGPDIYRT
-307 AQRIVMVACGTA
+307 QRIVMVACGTA
-319 YYAGCVGKYLIEDL
+319 YYAGCVGKYLLESL
-333 VKIPVECDLAS
+333 VRIPVECDLAS
-344 EFRYRN
+344 EFRYRS
-350 PLVDQNTLVI
+350 PLVDANTLVI

-367 TADTLAAVREAKA
+367 TADTLAAVKEARQ

-390 AKESTM
+390 AKESSL

-418 AYIAMLTAITLLALM
+418 AYIAMLTALTLLALM
-433 LGKIRSVLSP
+433 LGKIRSVLTP
-443 EFVQEKI
+443 EYVQEKI
-450 KELKIIPQQIERIL
+450 RELKVLPQQIERVLDRKDAIR
-464 EKQDEIKKLADHYLN
+464 DIAAVYLD
-479 AKSFLYLGRGIN
+479 ARSFLYLGRGFN

-524 LIDHDMPVMSIVT
+524 LIDHEMPVMAIVT
-537 QSDVYDKTISNLKE
+537 ESDVYDKTMSNLKE
-551 VQARSGKIIAIA
+551 VQARSGRLLAIA
-563 TEGDTEIRHLTDHVI
+563 TEGDHEITSLTDHVI
-578 EVPKVSEV
+578 EVPRVSDIF
-586 LSPIINVVP
+586 SPIINVVP
-595 LQLFSYYVA
+595 LQLFAYYVA

>member
-1 MFSLELLKGYPVM
+1 M
-14 CGIIGYIGTKAANEV
+14 CGIIGYIGVKPANEV
-29 IFDGLTR
+29 IFDGLTK

-47 AVVDDNK
+47 AVVDNGT
-54 IFVKKDIGKLRGIRD
+54 IHCRKDIGKLRNIRK
-69 LLLDNYGSDSS
+69 LLLDEFQSEST

-101 HGDCE
+101 HGDCN
-106 TTLMVAH
+106 TDLMVAH

-118 NFMKLKRRLTQEGHK
+118 NFMSLRRQLIEEGHK
-133 FSSETDSEVLA
+133 FKSETDSEVLA
-144 HLIESHY
+144 HLIEKY
-151 EGDLQQAVLN
+151 YKGNLKEAVIE
-161 ATSEV
+161 ATHKV

-173 VIHKDHPDEMVCA
+173 VIHKDHPEEIVCA
-186 RKESPLI
+186 RKEAPLM
-193 VGLGENENFVASDV
+193 VGLGNGENFVASDV
-207 TAILQYTRK
+207 TPILQYTRK
-216 VVYLD
+216 VVYLN
-221 NLEGATVTREGIKFF
+221 NLEAALVKRNEVEFFSLENGQNIAKEAT
-236 KLDTGEAIEKTPKQV
+236 LV

-296 ELGLTGPDIYK
+296 ELGLTGPDIFR

-319 YYAGCVGKYLIEDL
+319 YYAGCVGKYLIENL
-333 VKIPVECDLAS
+333 VRIPVECDLAS
-344 EFRYRN
+344 EFRYRS
-350 PLVDQNTLVI
+350 PLVDGNTLVI

-367 TADTLAAVREAKA
+367 TADTLAAVKEAKS

-390 AKESTM
+390 AKESSL

-418 AYIAMLTAITLLALM
+418 AYIAMLTALTLLALM
-433 LGKIRSVLSP
+433 LGKIRSVISSD
-443 EFVQEKI
+443 FVKEKI
-450 KELKIIPQQIERIL
+450 RELKILPQQIEKVL
-464 EKQDEIKKLADHYLN
+464 EQKDKIKEMASNYLTY
-479 AKSFLYLGRGIN
+479 KSFLFLGRGFN

-524 LIDHDMPVMSIVT
+524 LIDSDMPVMAIVT
-537 QSDVYDKTISNLKE
+537 QSDLYDKTISNLKE
-551 VQARSGKIIAIA
+551 VQARNGKLLAIA
-563 TEGDTEIRHLTDHVI
+563 TEGDTQIRHLTDQVI
-578 EVPKVSEV
+578 EVPKVSDIF
-586 LSPIINVVP
+586 SPIINVVP
-595 LQLFSYYVA
+595 LQLFAYFVA

>member
-1 MFSLELLKGYPVM
+1 MELLSYIM
-14 CGIIGYIGTKAANEV
+14 CGIIGYIGVKPANEV
-29 IFDGLTR
+29 IFDGLTK

-47 AVVDDNK
+47 AVVDNGA
-54 IFVKKDIGKLRGIRD
+54 IHCRKDIGKLRNIRK
-69 LLLDNYGSDSS
+69 LLLDDFQSEST

-101 HGDCE
+101 HADCHN
-106 TTLMVAH
+106 TLMVAH

-118 NFMKLKRRLTQEGHK
+118 NFMALRRQLIEEGHK
-133 FSSETDSEVLA
+133 FVSETDSEVLA
-144 HLIESHY
+144 HLIEKY
-151 EGDLQQAVLN
+151 YKGDLKAAVIE
-161 ATSEV
+161 ATKRV

-173 VIHKDHPDEMVCA
+173 VIHKDHPEEIVCA
-186 RKESPLI
+186 RKEAPLL
-193 VGLGENENFVASDV
+193 VGLGNGENFVASDV

-216 VVYLD
+216 VVYLENFD
-221 NLEGATVTREGIKFF
+221 GAVVKRDSVEFF
-236 KLDTGEAIEKTPKQV
+236 NIETGQNISKEPTMV

-284 RTSEEEGKIYLE
+284 RTSEEEGKIYLD
-296 ELGLTGPDIYK
+296 ELGLTGPDIFR

-319 YYAGCVGKYLIEDL
+319 FYAGCVGKYLIEEL
-333 VKIPVECDLAS
+333 VRIPVECDLAS
-344 EFRYRN
+344 EFRYRS
-350 PLVDQNTLVI
+350 PLVDGNTLVI

-367 TADTLAAVREAKA
+367 TADTLAAVREAKS

-390 AKESTM
+390 AKDSSL

-418 AYIAMLTAITLLALM
+418 AYIAMLTALTLLALM
-433 LGKIRSVLSP
+433 LGKIRSVIDS
-443 EFVQEKI
+443 EFVKEKI
-450 KELKIIPQQIERIL
+450 RELKILPQQIEKVL
-464 EKQDEIKKLADHYLN
+464 EQKDKIKEIAANYLN
-479 AKSFLYLGRGIN
+479 YKSFLFLGRGFN
-491 YPTALEGALKLKE
+491 YPTALEGSLKLKE

-510 EAYAAGEMK
+510 EGYAAGEMK

-524 LIDHDMPVMSIVT
+524 LIDSEMPVMAIVT
-537 QSDVYDKTISNLKE
+537 ESNLYDKTISNLKE
-551 VQARSGKIIAIA
+551 VQARSGKLIAIA
-563 TEGDTEIRHLTDHVI
+563 TEGDEKIRHLTDQVI
-578 EVPKVSEV
+578 EVPKVSD
-586 LSPIINVVP
+586 LFSPIINVVP
-595 LQLFSYYVA
+595 LQLFAYFVA